1 MVKKRHTLLFAG
13 DLVLGA
19 EPERYMAH
27 INGLLDSCDFRM
39 AQLEEPYLD
48 EILDCASEFKL
59 TSTLEPLV
67 GRIDLLTLA
76 GNHFYDYGEAGV
88 TATVNWC
95 DDKRIAH
102 CGGGVNI
109 TEAKKPAF
117 VEKDGLKIGVLAFN
131 AVGSKYT
138 FATDTR
144 GGVSYVNFTR
154 AYIPE
159 HLLDQTH
166 TRLENDNWDLKKP
179 VHMDTSFMGFN
190 FIDEISCDEVCS
202 EIAAAKE
209 QCDLLIVYFHKGRVH
224 QPSVVTPWEKFLSH
238 RAIDN
243 GADVVVASHSH
254 LARGVELYKGRAI
267 YHGLNNFICYVPQLS
282 PLFKGKIPGD
292 PSSENEKW
300 VMNRVER
307 FGFVPDPDYLTY
319 PFHPESIYCPV
330 AKLVIENGKIASYRL
345 VLLKVEKDGIP
356 RMHGNTQTGREIL
369 KYIVKITEDAG
380 LNARYKWEDDDVVV
394 Y

>member
-19 EPERYMAH
+19 EPEKYMAH

-48 EILDCASEFKL
+48 EITDCANEYKH
-59 TSTLEPLV
+59 TRTLEPLV
-67 GRIDLLTLA
+67 GRLDLLTLA

-95 DDKRIAH
+95 DEKHIAH
-102 CGGGVNI
+102 CGGGVNL
-109 TEAKKPAF
+109 TEARKPAF
-117 VEKDGLKIGVLAFN
+117 VEKDGLKIGVLAYN

-159 HLLDQTH
+159 HMLDQTH
-166 TRLENDNWDLKKP
+166 TRLENDIWELKKP

-190 FIDEISCDEVCS
+190 FIDEISCDEMCS
-202 EIAAAKE
+202 EIAEAKE
-209 QCDLLIVYFHKGRVH
+209 RCNLLIVYFHKGQVH
-224 QPSVVTPWEKFLSH
+224 QPSVVAPWEKFLSH

-243 GADVVVASHSH
+243 GADAVVASHSH

-282 PLFKGKIPGD
+282 PLFKGRIPGD

-300 VMNRVER
+300 IKSRVER
-307 FGFVPDPDYLTY
+307 FGFVPDPDYPTY
-319 PFHPESIYCPV
+319 PFHPESVYCPV
-330 AKLVIENGKIASYRL
+330 AKLVIENGRIASNRL
-345 VLLKVEKDGIP
+345 VLMKVEKDGIP
-356 RMHGNTQTGREIL
+356 RVHGNTRTGHEIL
-369 KYIVKITEDAG
+369 EYIEKITKEAG
-380 LNARYKWEDDDVVV
+380 LNARYKWEEDEIVIF
-394 Y
+394 